1 MKYGSMRRFIVAATV
16 LAIGLSGAVLN
27 GRQAPP
33 EPRQQLAEDVF
44 KNIQVL
50 KGMPVDEFMGTMGFL
65 ASATGLN
72 CTDCHV
78 DESGGS
84 WARYADDNA
93 LKMATRRML
102 VMVNTI
108 NRTNFG
114 GRQVVTCD
122 TCHRGSRKPNVMPSI
137 DRLYGEPP
145 PDEPGDPFTPAAV
158 VRVSVDQVLDKYIAA
173 LGGAQRL
180 AGLTSFTARGTYLGF
195 DDALPSQVDIFARA
209 SGERATIVHTLS
221 GDSTTVL
228 DGKAAWIAAPPADKP
243 VPLMTITGQ
252 ELAGVKLD
260 AAMFFPGRIKQLLTN
275 WRVGVP
281 IILGDR
287 DAIQV
292 QGDIPGGGVAT
303 LCFDE
308 QTGLL
313 LRMVRYTDSPVG
325 RLVTRTDYHEFREVV
340 GVKIPFRWTQRW
352 LSGRSQFELTE
363 LQPNTPI
370 PAQRFSRPVIL
381 DRP

>member
-1 MKYGSMRRFIVAATV
+1 MRWFIVGATA
-16 LAIGLSGAVLN
+16 LAIGLSGAVLKA
-27 GRQAPP
+27 RQQAPA
-33 EPRQQLAEDVF
+33 PRQQLAEEVF

-93 LKMATRRML
+93 LKQQTRRML

-108 NRTNFG
+108 NKTNFG
-114 GRQVVTCD
+114 GRQVVTCN

-145 PDEPGDPFTPAAV
+145 PDEPGDPITLVPGKL
-158 VRVSVDQVLDKYIAA
+158 SVDQVLDKYIAA

-180 AGLTSFTARGTYLGF
+180 AALTSFTAKGTHLGF
-195 DDALPSQVDIFARA
+195 DDAAPSQIDIFARA
-209 SGERATIVHTLS
+209 TGERATIVHAPS
-221 GDSTTVL
+221 GESSTAL
-228 DGKAAWIAAPPADKP
+228 NGQAAWIAAPPADKP
-243 VPLMTITGQ
+243 VPLMVITGQ

-260 AAMFFPGRIKQLLTN
+260 AAIFFPGRIKQLLTN
-275 WRVGVP
+275 WRVGIP
-281 IILGDR
+281 LILDDR
-287 DAIQV
+287 DAIQL

-308 QTGLL
+308 ETGLL
-313 LRMVRYTDSPVG
+313 VRMVRYTDSPVG
-325 RLVTRTDYHEFREVV
+325 RLVTRTDYHEYREVA
-340 GVKIPFRWTQRW
+340 GVKVPFRWTQRW

-370 PAQRFSRPVIL
+370 SSERFAQPVIR

>member
-1 MKYGSMRRFIVAATV
+1 MRYGSMRWFIVGATA
-16 LAIGLSGAVLN
+16 LAIGLSGAVLKA
-27 GRQAPP
+27 GQQPRA
-33 EPRQQLAEDVF
+33 PRQQLAEEVF

-114 GRQVVTCD
+114 GRQVVTCN

-145 PDEPGDPFTPAAV
+145 PDEPGDPFTPVAAKL
-158 VRVSVDQVLDKYIAA
+158 SVDQVLDKYIAA

-180 AGLTSFTARGTYLGF
+180 AALTSFTAKGTHLGF
-195 DDALPSQVDIFARA
+195 DDA
-209 SGERATIVHTLS
+209 
-221 GDSTTVL
+221 
-228 DGKAAWIAAPPADKP
+228 
-243 VPLMTITGQ
+243 
-252 ELAGVKLD
+252 
-260 AAMFFPGRIKQLLTN
+260 
-275 WRVGVP
+275 
-281 IILGDR
+281 
-287 DAIQV
+287 
-292 QGDIPGGGVAT
+292 
-303 LCFDE
+303 
-308 QTGLL
+308 
-313 LRMVRYTDSPVG
+313 
-325 RLVTRTDYHEFREVV
+325 
-340 GVKIPFRWTQRW
+340 
-352 LSGRSQFELTE
+352 
-363 LQPNTPI
+363 
-370 PAQRFSRPVIL
+370 
-381 DRP
+381 

>member
-1 MKYGSMRRFIVAATV
+1 MRYGSIRRFMVAVAALTV
-16 LAIGLSGAVLN
+16 CLSGAVLT
-27 GRQAPP
+27 GSQAPP
-33 EPRQQLAEDVF
+33 AQRQPLAEEVF
-44 KNIQVL
+44 KNVQVL
-50 KGMPVDEFMGTMGFL
+50 RGMPVDEFMGTMGFL

-93 LKMATRRML
+93 LKQQTRRML
-102 VMVNTI
+102 VMVNAI
-108 NRTNFG
+108 NKTNFG
-114 GRQVVTCD
+114 GRQVVTCN
-122 TCHRGSRKPNVMPSI
+122 TCHRGSRRPNVMPSI

-145 PDEPGDPFTPAAV
+145 PDEPGDPFGPAAG
-158 VRVSVDQVLDKYIAA
+158 RPSVDQVLDKYIAA

-180 AGLTSFTARGTYLGF
+180 AAFTSFTAKGTYLGF
-195 DDALPSQVDIFARA
+195 DDSAPSPVDISARV
-209 SGERATIVHTLS
+209 SGERTTIAHTPS
-221 GDSTTVL
+221 GDNTTTL
-228 DGKAAWIAAPPADKP
+228 DGQAAWIAAPPADKP
-243 VPLMTITGQ
+243 VPLMAITGQ

-260 AAMFFPGRIKQLLTN
+260 AAMFFPGRIKQLLAN

-287 DAIQV
+287 DAIQI

-308 QTGLL
+308 ETGLL
-313 LRMVRYTDSPVG
+313 VRMVRYTDSPVG
-325 RLVTRTDYHEFREVV
+325 RLVTRTDYHEYREVG

-352 LSGRSQFELTE
+352 LSGRSQFELSE
-363 LQPNTPI
+363 LQPNVQI
-370 PAQRFSRPVIL
+370 PLERFARPAAVQA
-381 DRP
+381 RP